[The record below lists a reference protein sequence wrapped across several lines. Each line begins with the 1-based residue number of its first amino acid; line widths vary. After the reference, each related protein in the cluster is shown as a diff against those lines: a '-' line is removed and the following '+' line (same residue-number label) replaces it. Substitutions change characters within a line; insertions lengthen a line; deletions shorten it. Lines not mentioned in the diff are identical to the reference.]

1 MSGFST
7 VESDNAL
14 LNQNSVPPQL
24 GGKAVYEVMH
34 GDRLVCRTD
43 TSGRAIVQQAEY
55 MPYDLYLEEE
65 EDIDTLV
72 NNITNFYHWC
82 AGRVLT
88 LDRQYAKA
96 IMNSIGVAQ
105 ATTDKDRAHIA
116 LSYHCVSLTDIFW
129 VKRSTEELRFADI
142 NLYDNHLGNALV
154 DIALRGKQMT
164 VTNEELARDLS
175 TGGSFPKAWIREE
188 NGFRMLKDGGE
199 DFVRRELLAS
209 RICRC
214 FDFRQ
219 VEYGPYIYDGQRV
232 SESGIIT
239 TKEYSI
245 VSKAAF
251 DVYAKNHDIDVID
264 FCCELDAETFYGMNI
279 LDYLVGNTDR
289 HPENWGFLMD
299 NKTNRPVSLYPIMDF
314 NQSFLAYTELEGAN
328 CQTVLPRKLTQLE
341 AAREA
346 VAKVGLHQIEEIDP
360 AWFEDWK
367 QEADMF
373 QRRLNELRRI

>member
-7 VESDNAL
+7 VESKNVF
-14 LNQNSVPPQL
+14 LNQNRVSPQP
-24 GGKAVYEVMH
+24 GSKEVYEVMH
-34 GDRLVCRTD
+34 GDRLVCQTD
-43 TSGRAIVQQAEY
+43 TSGRARVLQAEY

-65 EDIDTLV
+65 EDIDTLI

-105 ATTDKDRAHIA
+105 ATTDRDRAHIS

-129 VKRSTEELRFADI
+129 VKKSTEELQFADI

-199 DFVRRELLAS
+199 DVVRRELLAS

-219 VEYGPYIYDGQRV
+219 VGYRPYLYDGQEV
-232 SESGIIT
+232 SESDIIT

-251 DVYAKNHDIDVID
+251 DVYAINHDIDVIA
-264 FCCELDAETFYGMNI
+264 FCCALDAKTYYGMNI

-289 HPENWGFLMD
+289 HPENWGFLVD
-299 NKTNRPVSLYPIMDF
+299 NETNRPVSLYPIMDF

-346 VAKVGLHQIEEIDP
+346 VAKVGLHQIEEVDS
-360 AWFEDWK
+360 AWFEDWE